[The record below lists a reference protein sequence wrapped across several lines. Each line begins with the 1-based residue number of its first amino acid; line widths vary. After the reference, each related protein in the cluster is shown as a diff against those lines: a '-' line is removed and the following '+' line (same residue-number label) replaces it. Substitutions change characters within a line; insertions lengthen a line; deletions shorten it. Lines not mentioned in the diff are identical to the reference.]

1 MHSYHFFSFFFLLFF
16 YCVLSLFLIDYAWH
30 PSANLVRLRTLFV
43 LGLPHLLIFSFPLF
57 MFGSMIRRLLNVV
70 FIWSAMWFCRTLPTL
85 LYPMSFTVGDENLFK
100 IPLRC
105 PIVFIQEFY
114 SNMHG
119 NDISVPQFTMV
130 FRGTRIVVTP
140 DLVSETLHVPRVAH
154 PNYPTCQHLRTVSKD
169 ELLSHFYETPFIW
182 GEN

>member
-1 MHSYHFFSFFFLLFF
+1 M
-16 YCVLSLFLIDYAWH
+16 
-30 PSANLVRLRTLFV
+30 
-43 LGLPHLLIFSFPLF
+43 
-57 MFGSMIRRLLNVV
+57 
-70 FIWSAMWFCRTLPTL
+70 
-85 LYPMSFTVGDENLFK
+85 
-100 IPLRC
+100 
-105 PIVFIQEFY
+105 FIQEFY

-130 FRGTRIVVTP
+130 FRGTRIVITP